1 MFFLFG
7 GIFFGPLSFN
17 FPPPLKAKDVDAK
30 AAKRARNKATAPPT
44 SGVTMIQNFFFNKK
58 STPAPAPAPSSS
70 SVRPVAT
77 AVSRR
82 GEGKVNGNGGK
93 LVDVRS
99 PPSLPPPLP
108 PRMRIANGNGSSSGS
123 GSGSHDSSDDMYL
136 FLEEAVPRE
145 FAGRSW
151 EGYLHH
157 VDFLVALMHV
167 GTSLIPKSLMKVEGF
182 MVGSKTRY

>member
-1 MFFLFG
+1 M
-7 GIFFGPLSFN
+7 
-17 FPPPLKAKDVDAK
+17 DAK

-58 STPAPAPAPSSS
+58 SAPAPAPTST
-70 SVRPVAT
+70 SVRPAAT

-82 GEGKVNGNGGK
+82 GEGKINGGGGK
-93 LVDVRS
+93 LVDLRS
-99 PPSLPPPLP
+99 PPSLPPSLP

-123 GSGSHDSSDDMYL
+123 GSGSQDSSDDMYL

-167 GTSLIPKSLMKVEGF
+167 GTSLIPKSLMKVEGC
-182 MVGSKTRY
+182 MAGSTTKIRC